1 MAGRWGLC
9 IDPPTP
15 FFRFNLLTT
24 VPTGIQE
31 LVFSW
36 RNGMVSITPAFSAL
50 PYPSSLLLTFLGG
63 HPTKHPLSTAG
74 WMVPACRAGLNNLRG
89 TSLVVQ

>member
-1 MAGRWGLC
+1 
-9 IDPPTP
+9 
-15 FFRFNLLTT
+15 
-24 VPTGIQE
+24 
-31 LVFSW
+31 
-36 RNGMVSITPAFSAL
+36 MVSITPAFSAL
-50 PYPSSLLLTFLGG
+50 SYPSSLLLTFLGG